1 MKRILS
7 AVMCAALLLTSV
19 CAADTNTYADDEVEG
34 LHEKLSAL
42 FMENYFTEEEFEE
55 INNKYLQDFSEYL
68 LNEHLPARQQ
78 LGKME
83 TGSMEE
89 EYALEME
96 EARTLLDYSNGMR
109 VSLLATRK
117 YTEQYA
123 ETGNFSY
130 LFSGDEFW
138 GVPDFNRESGSILA
152 TFDLQ
157 GNHISVTEEFNISY
171 GGMILPKEAID
182 LMREETPIRDMLLER
197 GETKVDDIR
206 LFPMWHSITLL
217 YIRCSENEYL
227 IRLYGEFGTGEN
239 HLIETHKL
247 YPVETVLQAIITKE
261 DQDYIKRQNVID
273 DAIAEKPV
281 YEAEAEALQAAGLL
295 KGNENGLDLLKP
307 LTRIEAAA
315 MLLRAIGESET
326 AESTV
331 QVFAD
336 VPAAHWGFGA
346 AAQAYTLGLIKGVGD
361 NLFAPDKTVTAA
373 EFSTMALRAAN
384 TGEFDWTQAVDIMI
398 EKGVLTQE
406 QADKMDLFTR
416 GDMAKIIY
424 EARQNGLF

>member
-96 EARTLLDYSNGMR
+96 KAKTLLDYSNGMR
-109 VSLLATRK
+109 ISLLLTNK
-117 YTEQYA
+117 YTKQYS
-123 ETGNFSY
+123 ETENFSY

-157 GNHISVTEEFNISY
+157 GNHISITEEFDVSY
-171 GGMILPKEAID
+171 YGIIIPKEAID
-182 LMREETPIRDMLLER
+182 LMREETPIRDMLLEK
-197 GETKVDDIR
+197 GETKVEDIK
-206 LFPMWHSITLL
+206 LCTVTSSSGL
-217 YIRCSENEYL
+217 YIKCPDNEYFL
-227 IRLYGEFGTGEN
+227 KFYDYNWDDYKKLEDNYYEFLTITELAEN
-239 HLIETHKL
+239 IEQIGH
-247 YPVETVLQAIITKE
+247 A
-261 DQDYIKRQNVID
+261 QNIYYTTP
-273 DAIAEKPV
+273 EKPV

-398 EKGVLTQE
+398 EKGILTQE

>member
-1 MKRILS
+1 MMKRILS

-96 EARTLLDYSNGMR
+96 KAKTLLDYSNGMR
-109 VSLLATRK
+109 ISLLLTNK
-117 YTEQYA
+117 YTKQYS
-123 ETGNFSY
+123 ETENFSY

-157 GNHISVTEEFNISY
+157 GNHISITEEFDVSY
-171 GGMILPKEAID
+171 YGIIIPKEAID
-182 LMREETPIRDMLLER
+182 LMREETPIRDMLLEK
-197 GETKVDDIR
+197 GETKVEDIK
-206 LFPMWHSITLL
+206 LCTVTSSSGL
-217 YIRCSENEYL
+217 YIKCPDNEYFL
-227 IRLYGEFGTGEN
+227 KFYDYNWDDYKKLEDNYYEFLTITELAEN
-239 HLIETHKL
+239 IEQIGH
-247 YPVETVLQAIITKE
+247 A
-261 DQDYIKRQNVID
+261 QNIYYTTP
-273 DAIAEKPV
+273 EQPV

-398 EKGVLTQE
+398 EKGILTQE

>member
-1 MKRILS
+1 MMKRILS

-42 FMENYFTEEEFEE
+42 FMENYFTEEEFAAIDEE
-55 INNKYLQDFSEYL
+55 YTAYLSDYL
-68 LNEHLPARQQ
+68 LNEYLPLRQQ
-78 LGKME
+78 VGKME

-96 EARTLLDYSNGMR
+96 RGKLNYRDGIR
-109 VSLLATRK
+109 VSLMANKL
-117 YTEQYA
+117 YTAQYA
-123 ETGNFSY
+123 KEDSFDY
-130 LFSGDEFW
+130 LFSGYEYW
-138 GVPDFNRESGSILA
+138 GVGYFNKPGDVAKFNLDGQRIE
-152 TFDLQ
+152 
-157 GNHISVTEEFNISY
+157 NISEQFNISY
-171 GGMILPKEAID
+171 VGLAITYENIEM
-182 LMREETPIRDMLLER
+182 LRNETEIRDMLLEK
-197 GETKVDDIR
+197 GENKVSELK
-206 LFPMWHSITLL
+206 LFALAHGVSFL
-217 YIRCSENEYL
+217 YIKCEKNEYL
-227 IRLYGEFGTGEN
+227 IPLCGQESFWDGQKYTLELG
-239 HLIETHKL
+239 KL
-247 YPVETVLQAIITKE
+247 YTANEVMQTLNT
-261 DQDYIKRQNVID
+261 ID
-273 DAIAEKPV
+273 SWIVDTEKPV

-398 EKGVLTQE
+398 EKGILTQE